1 MYLINTNIIR
11 FFRDKNLQVFE
22 KFEENEDLIYLCAIV
37 QSECLFGV
45 FRNQNSVLEIFYDAL
60 FGKYKYISYG
70 KKEAKKFAQIKAYLQ
85 KSGKNVEDFD
95 IMIAA
100 VALAN
105 NLTLVTNNLKHFKN
119 IENLK
124 VVDWSL

>member
-1 MYLINTNIIR
+1 MYLIDTNIIR
-11 FFRDKNLQVFE
+11 FFRDKNLQVFK
-22 KFEENEDLIYLCAIV
+22 KFEENEEQIYLCAIV
-37 QSECLFGV
+37 QSECFFGV
-45 FRNQNSVLEIFYDAL
+45 ARNQNSSLEVFYEAL
-60 FGKYKYISYG
+60 FDKYKYLAYG

-105 NLTLVTNNLKHFKN
+105 NMILVTNKIGRAH
-119 IENLK
+119 
-124 VVDWSL
+124 V